1 MLKYKIIKSKE
12 QYNDY
17 CLILKSLLENK
28 LSAFEDEIELL
39 TLLIENYDSEHYQ
52 ASEIDPVQI
61 ILSLMEDHNLK
72 AIELAEILSLSKGS
86 ISKILNYQ
94 KGISK
99 ETIRRLSDYFKL
111 NQEIFNQPYK
121 LKNSINDRFKN
132 EALMNTQKDLSYA
145 N

>member
-1 MLKYKIIKSKE
+1 MNEELKYKIIKSKE

-17 CLILKSLLENK
+17 CLMLKSLLENK

-52 ASEIDPVQI
+52 VSKIDPVQI
-61 ILSLMEDHNLK
+61 IRSLMEDHNLK

-111 NQEIFNQPYK
+111 GQEIFNQPYK
-121 LKNSINDRFKN
+121 LKNNINASAPSR
-132 EALMNTQKDLSYA
+132 
-145 N
+145 